1 MAEEE
6 NASTGVQTDPD
17 ANSVV
22 AVVPAHFTP
31 PKRSLVAAKRRC
43 ALLSCRRHFLP
54 VPSKAPHSFHGSDAF
69 CSPKC
74 RRHFVSSH
82 SQVEERKQGS
92 VRAVYGRVKRQ
103 VAALKALSASSIF
116 AAHVPAAHGN
126 LGSIVVAAQNA
137 DQATIT
143 QFLLLGHSNPA
154 DVAWAAPIQ
163 SMYAASIRSGHR
175 EGFERVFVDFM
186 SKKVLRPQRSAKK
199 ATRSLENVDD
209 SHSPTRADA
218 LADANDTAGRRESVD
233 GGADADVDMT
243 LQVCCVWRSATL
255 VRCEESDADTL
266 PLSLSRSG
274 LSEQRTKAVGHVNAG
289 DDSSSEGSES
299 EYVAGVAKVSAA
311 GRPGQVGPSTRG
323 T

>member
-1 MAEEE
+1 
-6 NASTGVQTDPD
+6 
-17 ANSVV
+17 
-22 AVVPAHFTP
+22 
-31 PKRSLVAAKRRC
+31 
-43 ALLSCRRHFLP
+43 
-54 VPSKAPHSFHGSDAF
+54 
-69 CSPKC
+69 
-74 RRHFVSSH
+74 
-82 SQVEERKQGS
+82 
-92 VRAVYGRVKRQ
+92 VYGRVKRQ
-103 VAALKALSASSIF
+103 VTALKALSAPSIF
-116 AAHVPAAHGN
+116 AAHVPAAHGNLGTN

-186 SKKVLRPQRSAKK
+186 SKKVLRLQRSAKK

-243 LQVCCVWRSATL
+243 
-255 VRCEESDADTL
+255 
-266 PLSLSRSG
+266 
-274 LSEQRTKAVGHVNAG
+274 
-289 DDSSSEGSES
+289 
-299 EYVAGVAKVSAA
+299 AGVLCVEKRNSRAM
-311 GRPGQVGPSTRG
+311 
-323 T
+323 

>member
-1 MAEEE
+1 
-6 NASTGVQTDPD
+6 
-17 ANSVV
+17 
-22 AVVPAHFTP
+22 
-31 PKRSLVAAKRRC
+31 
-43 ALLSCRRHFLP
+43 
-54 VPSKAPHSFHGSDAF
+54 
-69 CSPKC
+69 
-74 RRHFVSSH
+74 
-82 SQVEERKQGS
+82 VEERKQGS

-243 LQVCCVWRSATL
+243 
-255 VRCEESDADTL
+255 
-266 PLSLSRSG
+266 
-274 LSEQRTKAVGHVNAG
+274 
-289 DDSSSEGSES
+289 
-299 EYVAGVAKVSAA
+299 AGVLCVEKRNSRAM
-311 GRPGQVGPSTRG
+311 
-323 T
+323 